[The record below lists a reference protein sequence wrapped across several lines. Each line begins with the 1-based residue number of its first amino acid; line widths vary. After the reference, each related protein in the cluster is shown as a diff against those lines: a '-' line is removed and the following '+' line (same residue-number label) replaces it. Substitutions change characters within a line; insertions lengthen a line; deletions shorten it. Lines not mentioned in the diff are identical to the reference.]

1 MNVRVGIAAL
11 IFMLSTSVPGA
22 PLQSNISL
30 KNEVERAIERG
41 GDWLVKNQKE
51 NGYWSTTDHPAVT
64 ALALVAFQGKSE
76 LDADEKAA
84 VKKGYDFLLQN
95 YHDDGTIH
103 GGKGLLNYNT
113 SIGLLALVAARNADY
128 KPKIL
133 AARKYLVGTQID
145 LGKEGKLDTRF
156 DGGVGYG
163 SKGEHSDM
171 ANTLQALEA
180 LYYSKQF
187 TADSPNRTE
196 LDYKA
201 AIHFLQNCQNLPS
214 HNSRASTDPEDRGGF
229 VYHPEES
236 KAGTNTI
243 NGRVAL
249 RSYGSI
255 SYAGLLS
262 YIYADLD
269 KSDPRVKA
277 VLEWLQ
283 KNYTLEE
290 NPGMG
295 EQGLYY
301 YYHTMAKALSAY
313 GLDALPTKKGSV
325 KWREQLALRLINL
338 QKRDGTWENN
348 NGRWWEK
355 DPALVT
361 SYAMV
366 TLEMI
371 ARGL

>member
-180 LYYSKQF
+180 AVAVLAPKGLLTIAIYPGHAGGTEELRAIGHWATGLQPQLF
-187 TADSPNRTE
+187 EVQQLRPVNRTASPPE
-196 LDYKA
+196 CWVVWRKA
-201 AIHFLQNCQNLPS
+201 
-214 HNSRASTDPEDRGGF
+214 
-229 VYHPEES
+229 
-236 KAGTNTI
+236 
-243 NGRVAL
+243 
-249 RSYGSI
+249 
-255 SYAGLLS
+255 
-262 YIYADLD
+262 
-269 KSDPRVKA
+269 
-277 VLEWLQ
+277 
-283 KNYTLEE
+283 
-290 NPGMG
+290 
-295 EQGLYY
+295 
-301 YYHTMAKALSAY
+301 
-313 GLDALPTKKGSV
+313 
-325 KWREQLALRLINL
+325 
-338 QKRDGTWENN
+338 
-348 NGRWWEK
+348 
-355 DPALVT
+355 
-361 SYAMV
+361 
-366 TLEMI
+366 
-371 ARGL
+371 